1 MLLAVV
7 FVASLT
13 VEVVFC
19 VEAFSWVVSL
29 VGKKEIGPGNT
40 LQITAYVSKLFRCS
54 VLINQAL
61 ICYTVRYFQQRHC
74 GARAYNHHF
83 RMHPTITP

>member
-13 VEVVFC
+13 VEVVFY

-29 VGKKEIGPGNT
+29 VGKKEIGPGNNT

-54 VLINQAL
+54 VLINRAL

-74 GARAYNHHF
+74 GGRAYNF